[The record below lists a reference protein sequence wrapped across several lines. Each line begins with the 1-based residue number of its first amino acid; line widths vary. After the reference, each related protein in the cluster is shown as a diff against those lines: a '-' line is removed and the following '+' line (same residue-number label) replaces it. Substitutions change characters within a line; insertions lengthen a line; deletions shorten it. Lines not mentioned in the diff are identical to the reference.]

1 MSSINFVNAYW
12 LLLAIPLVVL
22 FAVLFFLA
30 VRRDNV
36 NGHNIASGV
45 MHVVMALLIA
55 FSAAGTNVVTTLTE
69 TDVYVLADV
78 SYSSH
83 RNLDAIDRYIDGL
96 ADALPR
102 NGRLGVVCFGKDQ
115 QFFSPLA
122 GRRAQHRSVKEAKV
136 DDSETDL
143 ISALEYTASLFR
155 EGVVKRIVVVSDGAQ
170 TYLDDANALKRTVE
184 KLAAEKVKVD
194 AIFLDNNIKAG
205 EKELQVSSV
214 QAAENVFVGR
224 AQTVSVIVQSNEM
237 SEAFITLK
245 KDGVQTENRAVTLSK
260 GSNSISLP
268 LDTSEVGTHEY
279 EVSVRAQNEG
289 DDANAFNN
297 TRTFSQT
304 VTDEL
309 NVLLVAGD
317 TSAYDEIAPLFTGAT
332 IDDRYVPQERVPITV
347 EELCAYDEIILSGAN
362 VADIPNCDLF
372 MESVNTVVSRFG
384 KSLLTIG
391 DTSLQND
398 TEGKYKTLSQML
410 PVKFG
415 NTSDRPKLFTIV
427 LDTSSSMAEGGK
439 FDRAKTAAKR
449 LIDNLNED
457 DEVAIVFFN
466 GNRGYIQR
474 HTKVGDAAKKAE
486 LKAAVDA
493 QWFEHGTDIKLGFET
508 VRDLYSL
515 DFSEKQVMLI
525 SDGLDL
531 NITGSGY
538 ESPLALVDELR
549 ANGIYTSVIDIGRL
563 GDTGAAAT
571 KAKVLLQDIASAAHG
586 GGKHYEMI
594 NDDQLDVAFGEIEND
609 LAETIVE
616 ENSFVEV
623 KRVRDSVLDGVEF
636 SSNSY
641 VSGFVSNKDS
651 GLSTTVVLNAIYE
664 KEGGDVTVPLY
675 AYRTLGNGRVASFT
689 SDMGAWTSRGWS
701 KATRDAF
708 FTNMLFTNVPQEKSV
723 VPFTVKTEENGGY
736 VNIEIVPAT
745 VRIDAETI
753 VRVTMPDGQVIENNL
768 AFASTGY
775 FYTFAMPQRGKYEI
789 AIEYR
794 YGQYDY
800 TAQRSAHSSFT
811 AEYDSFAVYDAGV
824 LNRMVGANGTVSLD
838 GKLSLTNDEGEVGT
852 YTVSLT
858 VPLLAAAVAL
868 FAVDIIVRK
877 LKWEDIVSLFRKV
890 K

>member
-22 FAVLFFLA
+22 FAVPFFLA
-30 VRRDNV
+30 VRRDNA

-55 FSAAGTNVVTTLTE
+55 FSAAGTKVVTTLTE

-78 SYSSH
+78 SYSSS
-83 RNLDAIDRYIDGL
+83 RNLDTIDRYIAGL
-96 ADALPR
+96 SDALPR
-102 NGRLGVVCFGKDQ
+102 NGRLGVVCFGKDY
-115 QFFSPLA
+115 QFHSPLE
-122 GRRAQHRSVKEAKV
+122 GRRAQRKSVKEAKV

-155 EGVVKRIVVVSDGAQ
+155 DGVIKRIVVVSDGAQ
-170 TYLDDANALKRTVE
+170 TYMDDANALKRTVD

-205 EKELQVSSV
+205 EQELQVSSV
-214 QAAENVFVGR
+214 QASENVFVGR
-224 AQTVSVIVQSNEM
+224 TQTASVIVQSNEM
-237 SEAFITLK
+237 TEAFITLK
-245 KDGVQTENRAVTLSK
+245 QDGVQTENRVVTLSK
-260 GSNSISLP
+260 GSNSITLP
-268 LDTSEVGTHEY
+268 LDTSKVGTHEY

-289 DDANAFNN
+289 EDANAFNN

-309 NVLLVAGD
+309 NVLLIAGD
-317 TSAYDEIAPLFTGAT
+317 TSAYSEIEPLFQGAKIT
-332 IDDRYVPQERVPITV
+332 DYYVPGSARVPITV
-347 EELCAYDEIILSGAN
+347 EEICEYDEIILSGVN
-362 VADIPNCDLF
+362 VASIPNSELF
-372 MESVNTVVSRFG
+372 MQSLNTAVTRFG

-391 DTSLQND
+391 DIALQND
-398 TEGKYKTLSQML
+398 TEGKFDLLKHML
-410 PVKFG
+410 PVRFG
-415 NTSDRPKLFTIV
+415 NASDRPKLFTIV
-427 LDTSSSMAEGGK
+427 LDTSSSMVEGGK
-439 FDRAKTAAKR
+439 FARAKTAAKR

-486 LKAAVDA
+486 LKAKIDA
-493 QWFEHGTDIKLGFET
+493 QWFEHGTDMKLGFET
-508 VRDLYSL
+508 VRELYSL

-531 NITGSGY
+531 NIAGSGY

-563 GDTGAAAT
+563 GDTGTAAT

-594 NDDQLDVAFGEIEND
+594 KDEQVDVAFGDIEND
-609 LAETIVE
+609 LSETIVE
-616 ENSFVEV
+616 ENSFIEIN
-623 KRVRDSVLDGVEF
+623 RVRDSVLEGVDF
-636 SSNSY
+636 TSNSY
-641 VSGFVSNKDS
+641 VSGFVSNKADP
-651 GLSTTVVLNAIYE
+651 LATTVLNAIYE
-664 KEGGDVTVPLY
+664 KEGGNVTVPLY

-689 SDMGAWTSRGWS
+689 SDMGEWTSRGWT
-701 KATRDAF
+701 KEARDAF
-708 FTNMLFTNVPQEKSV
+708 FTNVLLTNIPQEKTNAPV
-723 VPFTVKTEENGGY
+723 TVKIEESGGY
-736 VNIEIVPAT
+736 VNVEIVPAT
-745 VRIDAETI
+745 VRIDAEVA
-753 VRVTMPDGQVIENNL
+753 VRVTMPDGQTIESNL

-775 FYTFAMPQRGKYEI
+775 FYTFALPQRGKYDI
-789 AIEYR
+789 AIDYR
-794 YGQYDY
+794 YGQYEY
-800 TAQRSAHSSFT
+800 TVLRSAHSSFT
-811 AEYDSFAVYDAGV
+811 AEYNSFAVYDAGV
-824 LNRMVGANGTVSLD
+824 LNRMVGTNGTVSLD
-838 GKLSLTNDEGEVGT
+838 GKLSLKNDESEVGT

>member
-22 FAVLFFLA
+22 FAVPFFLA

-594 NDDQLDVAFGEIEND
+594 NDDQLDVSFGEIEND

-689 SDMGAWTSRGWS
+689 SDMGAWTNRGWP

-811 AEYDSFAVYDAGV
+811 AEYDSFTVYDAGV
-824 LNRMVGANGTVSLD
+824 LNRMVGANGAVSLD